1 MSGSHPDLRDAEIV
15 QVIVQGDDIMIAS
28 EDESAGAMISTL
40 VVSDPTDREAIVR
53 LLRPGM
59 RVREAI
65 ALTI

>member
-1 MSGSHPDLRDAEIV
+1 
-15 QVIVQGDDIMIAS
+15 MIAS

-53 LLRPGM
+53 LLRTGM